1 MQFKLKLSGLTYQG
15 IESAVFTSND
25 VHGYFQDNILKISVA
40 SGNARTVNDA
50 PLFYLVL
57 HANQEVKL
65 SKALSLIDDNVFA
78 SEVYNNKVTASPL
91 KLNWNSTEFKLY
103 PNRPNP
109 FEDITVVDY
118 YMPAESAVSLKII
131 DMQGQVLS
139 SQRKTAH
146 KGINQWSITCLLYT
160 SRCV

>member
-1 MQFKLKLSGLTYQG
+1 MIPSM
-15 IESAVFTSND
+15 SAVID
-25 VHGYFQDNILKISVA
+25 VYKRQ
-40 SGNARTVNDA
+40 
-50 PLFYLVL
+50 
-57 HANQEVKL
+57 VKL

-78 SEVYNNKVTASPL
+78 SEVYNNKLTTSPL

-146 KGINQWSITCLLYT
+146 KGINQWSITQDLFKAAGIYYYRIESVYGVSSNKMIL
-160 SRCV
+160 VK